1 MSISSLSTKIGQLQ
15 KDLADLQKKFSQE
28 TKIEND
34 KSRRII
40 QIQSSITKTTSSS
53 TLQSK
58 LREIQQRSD
67 DIARIQ
73 LKKADI
79 SKKIADKNSQLLR
92 AQIDLGK
99 EQESEIRRAEQ
110 AQKRREQEAL
120 RHQKL
125 ITQELA
131 NQKRIAREALV
142 ISETYQPDTEFDVFI
157 SHASEDKDD
166 FVRPLAVKLSEIGLR
181 VWYDESTLKVGD
193 SLRRKID
200 NGLARSRYGIVVLS
214 SAFFIKNWPQYEL
227 DGMVAREME
236 GRKVILPI
244 WHKVSKSEVL
254 SFSPTLADKV
264 AINSSLSSIEEI
276 ANQIMEVIG
285 AP

>member
-1 MSISSLSTKIGQLQ
+1 MSISSLTAKIGQLQ
-15 KDLADLQKKFSQE
+15 KDLAELQKKFEQE
-28 TKIEND
+28 TKTEND
-34 KSRRII
+34 KSKRIA
-40 QIQSSITKTTSSS
+40 QIQSSITKTTSPA
-53 TLQSK
+53 TFQSK
-58 LREIQQRSD
+58 LREIHQRSD
-67 DIARIQ
+67 EIAKIQ
-73 LKKADI
+73 VKKADI
-79 SKKIADKNSQLLR
+79 SKKIADKNSHLLK
-92 AQIDLGK
+92 AQADLAK
-99 EQESEIRRAEQ
+99 EQEAERRRADQ
-110 AQKRREQEAL
+110 AQKRREQESL
-120 RHQKL
+120 RYQKL

-131 NQKRIAREALV
+131 LQKQIARQAERTYEAH
-142 ISETYQPDTEFDVFI
+142 QPEAEFDVFI

-166 FVRPLAVKLSEIGLR
+166 FVRPLAVKLSEVGLK

-200 NGLARSRYGIVVLS
+200 HGLARSRYGIVVLS
-214 SAFFIKNWPQYEL
+214 SAFFVKNWPQYEL

-264 AINSSLSSIEEI
+264 AINSSLSSMEEI
-276 ANQIMEVIG
+276 ADQISEVVG

>member
-28 TKIEND
+28 TKVEND

-67 DIARIQ
+67 EIARIQ

-131 NQKRIAREALV
+131 NQKRIARETLV

-200 NGLARSRYGIVVLS
+200 HGLARSRYGIVVLS